1 MKCYKKDLMSPDLL
15 SECVLLVGAV
25 VLVGSVLLIV
35 FAALAR
41 T

>member
-1 MKCYKKDLMSPDLL
+1 MKCSKKDLMSPDLL
-15 SECVLLVGAV
+15 SECVLLASAV

-41 T
+41 A

>member
-1 MKCYKKDLMSPDLL
+1 MRCSKQDLMSPDLL
-15 SECVLLVGAV
+15 SEFVLLASAV

-41 T
+41 A

>member
-1 MKCYKKDLMSPDLL
+1 MSPDLL
-15 SECVLLVGAV
+15 SEFVLLASAV

-41 T
+41 A